1 MVAVLDVQF
10 AFYLLYYLY
19 QLRDRLIERKRLK
32 TMKKVSIKMFENIQ
46 KYVVCDD
53 EKLKEVALKNFNFYS
68 KENKFANFFNVIAN
82 HQVSD
87 DKIETYSFD
96 ILMYHDLSSSSRDIF
111 FNVHNEILKNIMN
124 HEDLDECVENNIK
137 AENCIFI
144 STQHLYFEKYL
155 KEEED
160 KMIEFCEIQNAKYT
174 KEQNEYVVSL
184 LRSEEEAH
192 QKVRASLRAA

>member
-1 MVAVLDVQF
+1 MVVSIDRQF
-10 AFYLLYYLY
+10 AFYLVYYLY
-19 QLRDRLIERKRLK
+19 QLRDKLIEIERLK
-32 TMKKVSIKMFENIQ
+32 TMKKVSIKMFENIR
-46 KYVVCDD
+46 KYINCDD
-53 EKLKEVALKNFNFYS
+53 EKLTEVALKNFNFYS

-87 DKIETYSFD
+87 DKIEMTRFN

-124 HEDLDECVENNIK
+124 HEDLDECVEKNIK

-144 STQHLYFEKYL
+144 STQHMYFEKYL

-160 KMIEFCEIQNAKYT
+160 KMIEFCEIQNAKYS

-184 LRSEEEAH
+184 LRSKEEAH
-192 QKVRASLRAA
+192 QKARASLRAA